1 MSLQLEIAAVIA
13 LALVVTTKLLRLLLL
28 PRTDELLVLL
38 NVVAIV
44 ADVVV
49 MVRIALLIH
58 GQGLVRLVL

>member
-13 LALVVTTKLLRLLLL
+13 LALVVTKLLRLLLL
-28 PRTDELLVLL
+28 PRADELLVLL

-44 ADVVV
+44 ADVVMV
-49 MVRIALLIH
+49 VRIALLIH

>member
-13 LALVVTTKLLRLLLL
+13 LALVVTKLLRLLLL
-28 PRTDELLVLL
+28 PRADELLVLL

-44 ADVVV
+44 ADVVM

-58 GQGLVRLVL
+58 GQGLVLLVL